1 MFFFNE
7 WYWDIQIF
15 ICKRM
20 KLDPCITL
28 YMKIN
33 SKLIIDLN
41 VRAKT
46 INLLGRK
53 KPRLISSWI

>member
-15 ICKRM
+15 IRKRM